1 MIQRL
6 LFCLFIIALSGCA
19 ATSPKKVIMS
29 YPTSVDGERSISE
42 RDKSSKSDE
51 QDRVQIY
58 FPKNLYVAENFEVK
72 DDTDPKGLVLFAVKM
87 TRKQKFSEAATFFQ
101 EAADLYKEDNSSKH
115 FRLACLGAAAVCW
128 LKAGDEE
135 HFHTAVAG
143 IRRGL
148 DRFQQADLADRYSV
162 LFAISDRLKGGPVR
176 LNTSLPQTIK
186 TLFEPLRRL
195 P

>member
-1 MIQRL
+1 MQKL
-6 LFCLFIIALSGCA
+6 LFCFFILTLSGCA

-29 YPTSVDGERSISE
+29 YPTSVDGERSIPQPALC
-42 RDKSSKSDE
+42 SKSDK
-51 QDRVQIY
+51 QNRVQIY
-58 FPKNLYVAENFEVK
+58 FPKNLYVAEDFEVK
-72 DDTDPKGLVLFAVKM
+72 DATDPKGLVLFAVKM

-101 EAADLYKEDNSSKH
+101 EAADLYKEDNSSRRFK
-115 FRLACLGAAAVCW
+115 LACLGAAAVCW

-148 DRFQQADLADRYSV
+148 DRFQQADLANRYSV
-162 LFAISDRLKGGPVR
+162 LFAISDRLKGGPAR
-176 LNTSLPQTIK
+176 LNTSLPQSIK

>member
-1 MIQRL
+1 MMQKI
-6 LFCLFIIALSGCA
+6 LFCFLILTLTACTAMPS
-19 ATSPKKVIMS
+19 KKVITVS
-29 YPTSVDGERSISE
+29 EGRSIPQPALC
-42 RDKSSKSDE
+42 SKSDK

-72 DDTDPKGLVLFAVKM
+72 DARAPKGLVLFAVKM

-101 EAADLYKEDNSSKH
+101 EAADLYKEDNSSRRFK
-115 FRLACLGAAAVCW
+115 LACLGAAAVCW

-143 IRRGL
+143 IRMGL

-162 LFAISDRLKGGPVR
+162 LFAISDRLKGGPAR
-176 LNTSLPQTIK
+176 LNTSLPQSIK

>member
-1 MIQRL
+1 MQKI
-6 LFCLFIIALSGCA
+6 LFCFLILTLTACTAMPS
-19 ATSPKKVIMS
+19 KKTITVS
-29 YPTSVDGERSISE
+29 EDRSILQPALC
-42 RDKSSKSDE
+42 SKSDK

-58 FPKNLYVAENFEVK
+58 FPKNLYVAENLEVK

-128 LKAGDEE
+128 LKAGDED
-135 HFHTAVAG
+135 HFHAAVAG

-148 DRFQQADLADRYSV
+148 DRFQQADLADCYSV
-162 LFAISDRLKGGPVR
+162 LFAISDRLKGGPAR